1 MKALKTLRTCLGL
14 EDIVFDKLLIRNKIF
29 GAVVELLMDTQ
40 DRNNLINS
48 ACLEF
53 FVHVGSHGSRV
64 LVHHVAQFRTA
75 FQNYEAFLQ
84 DLLDRIDVEVPVP
97 KLEKRKAVE
106 GSEENSEESSEENS
120 RRKAKAKLI

>member
-1 MKALKTLRTCLGL
+1 MSNGLFGNQELALKTLGTCLGL

-29 GAVVELLMDTQ
+29 GAVVDLLMDTQ

-53 FVHVGSHGSRV
+53 FVHVGS
-64 LVHHVAQFRTA
+64 
-75 FQNYEAFLQ
+75 

-106 GSEENSEESSEENS
+106 DSEENPEENSEENS